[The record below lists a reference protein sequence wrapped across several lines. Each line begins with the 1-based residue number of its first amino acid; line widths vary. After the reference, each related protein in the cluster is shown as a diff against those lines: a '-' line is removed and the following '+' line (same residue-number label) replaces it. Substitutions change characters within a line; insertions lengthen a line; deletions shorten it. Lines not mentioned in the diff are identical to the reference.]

1 MKRAAGFLLV
11 ETLVALLVLS
21 VGLLGASALLLRAVR
36 DEAGALRLLTANHLV
51 ADMAER
57 IRVRGASRPEDLAE
71 FEASARAYFPAQA
84 PAVAVAHEPA
94 TGPATTAT
102 YRIALRW
109 RDGDGAVV
117 EISTWVLAQMPV
129 AG

>member
-36 DEAGALRLLTANHLV
+36 EEAGALRLLTANHLV

-57 IRVRGASRPEDLAE
+57 IRVRGASHPEDLAE
-71 FEASARAYFPAQA
+71 FEASARAHFPAQA
-84 PAVAVAHEPA
+84 PAVAVAYEPA

-109 RDGDGAVV
+109 RDGDGPVV